1 MRPPGRGNGEAA
13 VGHAVERLGK
23 ADRLAR
29 AGRLPIDDE
38 RPVPGREPRLE
49 TLDLGVRDFWDI
61 WDGGR
66 LLPTILA
73 SVTAAI

>member
-1 MRPPGRGNGEAA
+1 M
-13 VGHAVERLGK
+13 
-23 ADRLAR
+23 
-29 AGRLPIDDE
+29 
-38 RPVPGREPRLE
+38 PGREPRLE

>member
-1 MRPPGRGNGEAA
+1 MKGFAKRTVWPVP
-13 VGHAVERLGK
+13 
-23 ADRLAR
+23 
-29 AGRLPIDDE
+29 GRLPIDDE

-66 LLPTILA
+66 LLPTSLA